1 MTVLKEEFSGWG
13 TLTEPELGIEE
24 GQGPVEGR
32 IAWEMID
39 PVFPGK
45 EGIYRVENDALTE
58 RARQARK
65 WLWERSEEHVVAVL
79 HGDVGPP
86 NPLIVFYMLM
96 VENVQFLHHMTEDW
110 FGFDNLSGTGWY
122 NTEYRTFE
130 FLPVSPK
137 EPNPHFSIREA
148 E

>member
-1 MTVLKEEFSGWG
+1 MAVLKEEFSGRG

-45 EGIYRVENDALTE
+45 EGIYRVENDVLTE

-65 WLWERSEEHVVAVL
+65 WLWERNEEHVVAVL
-79 HGDVGPP
+79 HGDVGC
-86 NPLIVFYMLM
+86 LI
-96 VENVQFLHHMTEDW
+96 H
-110 FGFDNLSGTGWY
+110 
-122 NTEYRTFE
+122 
-130 FLPVSPK
+130 
-137 EPNPHFSIREA
+137 
-148 E
+148 